1 MSENNYFS
9 PVFVNDI
16 NERLEKNFSDEAVRK
31 QNFNTIQ
38 NIAENLNI
46 GKKFKVP
53 QAELL
58 YLLCEKNPLELYRI
72 RQISEKFKD
81 IEHNLDGSEDD
92 KNLLCRV
99 LSNYFKE
106 QMNID
111 PDGLLVDKIAETFPK
126 VLDYARDDDIT
137 ISVFYNTH
145 HETNVTFNKR
155 EIIDKFYSVDY
166 GVLVANLGQVK
177 TPIFSKRNLKEA
189 EYEVKRLDIMSQAID
204 SLTPA
209 KFMLFA
215 LHFDKYIE
223 KLPDIDDDLAIGAI
237 KNVVPVIKNGKN
249 KILNSVGNI
258 WGTDISDHGSSG
270 FVFRCL
276 TSRVTPY
283 NITRLCRIAEQIPS
297 SDENRFEQI
306 RLDAIAVNDAFPRLR
321 SYIHNQ
327 QPQQHKLLKR
337 MVLYYDAVKGLNP
350 ELDVSYR
357 TAKLQRIVN
366 YIEANSPDYNISA
379 DDLFNIKKY
388 DAQTRDSQSNQTTNI
403 EVLRRLMNNTTPRTL
418 ETPQINDPYTKHLL
432 EELMDIEFPFVRHD
446 TYGLYL
452 QKLNN
457 HLERKM
463 KAGSIGIQP
472 KTINSILWSERRGFL
487 LLQDMDAGY
496 QLHAFKTP
504 WFKEILRFYELTN
517 SSQDTPNSDLNK
529 FLASIKDSEME
540 EAYIK
545 ISHRISNEIV
555 ALTQRQKKDAM
566 EYSQY
571 IGKLNISD
579 SEKEK
584 QQKKI
589 KRLSGHKSRT
599 QSFRLQSGQCP
610 VQLHFAQAH
619 ALQGTGRL
627 YEKTAGKPHRHRHQ
641 RLSNKE
647 AAQIAETG
655 KANVPHQRHIHYARK
670 RA

>member
-9 PVFVNDI
+9 PVSVNDI

-589 KRLSGHKSRT
+589 KDSLDIKVGRNLSGYSLANALFNCISPKRTPYKALADYMKRRQESRT
-599 QSFRLQSGQCP
+599 GIVIRDYLIKKQ
-610 VQLHFAQAH
+610 
-619 ALQGTGRL
+619 
-627 YEKTAGKPHRHRHQ
+627 HR
-641 RLSNKE
+641 
-647 AAQIAETG
+647 
-655 KANVPHQRHIHYARK
+655 
-670 RA
+670 

>member
-1 MSENNYFS
+1 VLAFIHSLTQQTVFTMSENNYFS

-589 KRLSGHKSRT
+589 KDSLDIKVGRNLSGYSLANALFNCISPKRTPYKALADYMKRRQESRT
-599 QSFRLQSGQCP
+599 GIVIRDYLIKKQ
-610 VQLHFAQAH
+610 
-619 ALQGTGRL
+619 
-627 YEKTAGKPHRHRHQ
+627 HR
-641 RLSNKE
+641 
-647 AAQIAETG
+647 
-655 KANVPHQRHIHYARK
+655 
-670 RA
+670 

>member
-1 MSENNYFS
+1 MSENNYLS

-16 NERLEKNFSDEAVRK
+16 NERLEKNFSDEEVRK

-38 NIAENLNI
+38 NIAKNLNI

-111 PDGLLVDKIAETFPK
+111 PDGLLVNKITETFPK
-126 VLDYARDDDIT
+126 VLDYARNDDIT

-145 HETNVTFNKR
+145 HETNVSFNKR

-223 KLPDIDDDLAIGAI
+223 KLPDIDDDLAVGAI

-366 YIEANSPDYNISA
+366 YIEANSPDYNINA
-379 DDLFNIKKY
+379 DDLINIKKY
-388 DAQTRDSQSNQTTNI
+388 DAQSRDSQSNQTTNI

-579 SEKEK
+579 GEKEK

-589 KRLSGHKSRT
+589 KDSLDIKVGRNLSGYSLANALFICISPKRTPYKALADYMKRRQESRT
-599 QSFRLQSGQCP
+599 GIVIRDYLIKKQ
-610 VQLHFAQAH
+610 
-619 ALQGTGRL
+619 
-627 YEKTAGKPHRHRHQ
+627 HR
-641 RLSNKE
+641 
-647 AAQIAETG
+647 
-655 KANVPHQRHIHYARK
+655 
-670 RA
+670 

>member
-177 TPIFSKRNLKEA
+177 TPIFSKRNLKEV

-589 KRLSGHKSRT
+589 KDSLDIKVGRNLSGYSLANALFNCISPKRTPYKALADYMKRRQESRT
-599 QSFRLQSGQCP
+599 GIVIRDYLIKKQ
-610 VQLHFAQAH
+610 
-619 ALQGTGRL
+619 
-627 YEKTAGKPHRHRHQ
+627 HR
-641 RLSNKE
+641 
-647 AAQIAETG
+647 
-655 KANVPHQRHIHYARK
+655 
-670 RA
+670 

>member
-223 KLPDIDDDLAIGAI
+223 KLPDIDDDLAVGAI

-529 FLASIKDSEME
+529 FLVSIKDSEME

-589 KRLSGHKSRT
+589 KDSLDIKVGRNLSGYSLANALFNCISPKRTPYKALADYMKRRQESRT
-599 QSFRLQSGQCP
+599 GIVIRDYLIKKQ
-610 VQLHFAQAH
+610 
-619 ALQGTGRL
+619 
-627 YEKTAGKPHRHRHQ
+627 HR
-641 RLSNKE
+641 
-647 AAQIAETG
+647 
-655 KANVPHQRHIHYARK
+655 
-670 RA
+670 

>member
-1 MSENNYFS
+1 MSENNYLS

-16 NERLEKNFSDEAVRK
+16 NERLEKNFSDEEVRK

-38 NIAENLNI
+38 NIAKNLNI

-81 IEHNLDGSEDD
+81 SEHNIDGSEDD
-92 KNLLCRV
+92 KILLCRV

-111 PDGLLVDKIAETFPK
+111 PNGLLVDKIAETFPK

-223 KLPDIDDDLAIGAI
+223 KLPDIDDDLAVGAI

-276 TSRVTPY
+276 TSKVTPY

-366 YIEANSPDYNISA
+366 YIEANSPDYNINA

-579 SEKEK
+579 GEKEK

-589 KRLSGHKSRT
+589 KDSLDIKVGRNLSGYSLANALFNCISPKRTPYKALADYMKRRQESRT
-599 QSFRLQSGQCP
+599 GIVIRDYLIKKQ
-610 VQLHFAQAH
+610 
-619 ALQGTGRL
+619 
-627 YEKTAGKPHRHRHQ
+627 HR
-641 RLSNKE
+641 
-647 AAQIAETG
+647 
-655 KANVPHQRHIHYARK
+655 
-670 RA
+670 

>member
-166 GVLVANLGQVK
+166 GVLVANRGQVK

-589 KRLSGHKSRT
+589 KDSLDIKVGRNLSGYSLANALFNCISPKRTPYKALADYMKRRQESRT
-599 QSFRLQSGQCP
+599 GIVIRDYLIKKQ
-610 VQLHFAQAH
+610 
-619 ALQGTGRL
+619 
-627 YEKTAGKPHRHRHQ
+627 HR
-641 RLSNKE
+641 
-647 AAQIAETG
+647 
-655 KANVPHQRHIHYARK
+655 
-670 RA
+670 

>member
-1 MSENNYFS
+1 MSENNYLS

-16 NERLEKNFSDEAVRK
+16 NERLEKNFSDEEVRK

-38 NIAENLNI
+38 NIAKNLNI

-111 PDGLLVDKIAETFPK
+111 PDGLLVNKITETFPK

-366 YIEANSPDYNISA
+366 YIEANSPDYNINA

-579 SEKEK
+579 GEKEK

-589 KRLSGHKSRT
+589 KDSLDIKVGRNLSGYSLANALFNCISPKRTPYKALADYMKRRQESRT
-599 QSFRLQSGQCP
+599 GIVIRDYLIKKQ
-610 VQLHFAQAH
+610 
-619 ALQGTGRL
+619 
-627 YEKTAGKPHRHRHQ
+627 HR
-641 RLSNKE
+641 
-647 AAQIAETG
+647 
-655 KANVPHQRHIHYARK
+655 
-670 RA
+670 

>member
-1 MSENNYFS
+1 M
-9 PVFVNDI
+9 
-16 NERLEKNFSDEAVRK
+16 
-31 QNFNTIQ
+31 
-38 NIAENLNI
+38 
-46 GKKFKVP
+46 
-53 QAELL
+53 
-58 YLLCEKNPLELYRI
+58 YRI

-589 KRLSGHKSRT
+589 KDSLDIKVGRNLSGYSLANALFNCISPKRTPYKALADYMKRRQESRT
-599 QSFRLQSGQCP
+599 GIVIRDYLIKKQ
-610 VQLHFAQAH
+610 
-619 ALQGTGRL
+619 
-627 YEKTAGKPHRHRHQ
+627 HR
-641 RLSNKE
+641 
-647 AAQIAETG
+647 
-655 KANVPHQRHIHYARK
+655 
-670 RA
+670 

>member
-1 MSENNYFS
+1 MSENNYLS

-16 NERLEKNFSDEAVRK
+16 NERLEKNFSDEEVRK

-38 NIAENLNI
+38 NIAKNLNI

-58 YLLCEKNPLELYRI
+58 YLLCEKNPLKLYRI

-223 KLPDIDDDLAIGAI
+223 KLPDIDDDLAVGAI

-276 TSRVTPY
+276 TSKVTPY

-366 YIEANSPDYNISA
+366 YIEANSPDYNINA

-579 SEKEK
+579 GEKEK

-589 KRLSGHKSRT
+589 KDSLDIKVGRNLSGYSLANALFNCISPKRTPYKALADYMKRRQESRT
-599 QSFRLQSGQCP
+599 GIVIRDYLIKKQ
-610 VQLHFAQAH
+610 
-619 ALQGTGRL
+619 
-627 YEKTAGKPHRHRHQ
+627 HR
-641 RLSNKE
+641 
-647 AAQIAETG
+647 
-655 KANVPHQRHIHYARK
+655 
-670 RA
+670 

>member
-337 MVLYYDAVKGLNP
+337 MVLYYDAAKGLNP

-446 TYGLYL
+446 TYSLYL

-589 KRLSGHKSRT
+589 KDSLDIKVGRNLSGYSLANALFNCISPKRTPYKALADYMKRRQESRT
-599 QSFRLQSGQCP
+599 GIVIRDYLIKKQ
-610 VQLHFAQAH
+610 
-619 ALQGTGRL
+619 
-627 YEKTAGKPHRHRHQ
+627 HR
-641 RLSNKE
+641 
-647 AAQIAETG
+647 
-655 KANVPHQRHIHYARK
+655 
-670 RA
+670 

>member
-1 MSENNYFS
+1 MSENNYLS

-16 NERLEKNFSDEAVRK
+16 NERLEKNFSDEEVRK

-38 NIAENLNI
+38 NIAKNLNI

-81 IEHNLDGSEDD
+81 IEHNIDGSEDD

-111 PDGLLVDKIAETFPK
+111 PNGLLVDKIAETFPK

-223 KLPDIDDDLAIGAI
+223 KLPDIDDDLAVGAI

-276 TSRVTPY
+276 TSKVTPY

-366 YIEANSPDYNISA
+366 YIEANSPDYNINA

-579 SEKEK
+579 GEKRKAAEK
-584 QQKKI
+584 KLKTLWI
-589 KRLSGHKSRT
+589 SRSDATFPATVWPMPCSTAFRPSARLTR
-599 QSFRLQSGQCP
+599 RWP
-610 VQLHFAQAH
+610 
-619 ALQGTGRL
+619 
-627 YEKTAGKPHRHRHQ
+627 
-641 RLSNKE
+641 
-647 AAQIAETG
+647 I
-655 KANVPHQRHIHYARK
+655 I
-670 RA
+670 

>member
-579 SEKEK
+579 SEKDK
-584 QQKKI
+584 LQKKI
-589 KRLSGHKSRT
+589 KDSLDIKVGRNLSGYSLANALFNCISPKRTPYKALADYMKRRQESRT
-599 QSFRLQSGQCP
+599 GIVIRDYLIKKQ
-610 VQLHFAQAH
+610 
-619 ALQGTGRL
+619 
-627 YEKTAGKPHRHRHQ
+627 HR
-641 RLSNKE
+641 
-647 AAQIAETG
+647 
-655 KANVPHQRHIHYARK
+655 
-670 RA
+670 

>member
-1 MSENNYFS
+1 MSENNYLS

-589 KRLSGHKSRT
+589 KDSLDIKVGRNLSGYSLANALFNCISPKRTPYKALADYMKRRQESRT
-599 QSFRLQSGQCP
+599 GIVIRDYLIKKQ
-610 VQLHFAQAH
+610 
-619 ALQGTGRL
+619 
-627 YEKTAGKPHRHRHQ
+627 HR
-641 RLSNKE
+641 
-647 AAQIAETG
+647 
-655 KANVPHQRHIHYARK
+655 
-670 RA
+670 

>member
-584 QQKKI
+584 QQKK
-589 KRLSGHKSRT
+589 
-599 QSFRLQSGQCP
+599 
-610 VQLHFAQAH
+610 
-619 ALQGTGRL
+619 
-627 YEKTAGKPHRHRHQ
+627 
-641 RLSNKE
+641 N
-647 AAQIAETG
+647 
-655 KANVPHQRHIHYARK
+655 
-670 RA
+670 

>member
-579 SEKEK
+579 GEKEK

-589 KRLSGHKSRT
+589 KDSLDIKVGRNLSGYSLANALFNCISPKRTPYKALADYMKRRQESRT
-599 QSFRLQSGQCP
+599 GIVIRDYLIKKQ
-610 VQLHFAQAH
+610 
-619 ALQGTGRL
+619 
-627 YEKTAGKPHRHRHQ
+627 HR
-641 RLSNKE
+641 
-647 AAQIAETG
+647 
-655 KANVPHQRHIHYARK
+655 
-670 RA
+670 

>member
-589 KRLSGHKSRT
+589 KDSLDIKVGRNLSGYSLANALFNCISPKRT
-599 QSFRLQSGQCP
+599 P
-610 VQLHFAQAH
+610 YK
-619 ALQGTGRL
+619 ALADYMKRRQESCTGIVIRDYL
-627 YEKTAGKPHRHRHQ
+627 IKKQHR
-641 RLSNKE
+641 
-647 AAQIAETG
+647 
-655 KANVPHQRHIHYARK
+655 
-670 RA
+670 

>member
-555 ALTQRQKKDAM
+555 ALTQSQKKDAM

-589 KRLSGHKSRT
+589 KDSLDIKVGRNLSGYSLANALFNCISPKRTPYKALADYMKRRQESRT
-599 QSFRLQSGQCP
+599 GIVIRDYLIKKQ
-610 VQLHFAQAH
+610 
-619 ALQGTGRL
+619 
-627 YEKTAGKPHRHRHQ
+627 HR
-641 RLSNKE
+641 
-647 AAQIAETG
+647 
-655 KANVPHQRHIHYARK
+655 
-670 RA
+670 

>member
-1 MSENNYFS
+1 MSENNYLS

-16 NERLEKNFSDEAVRK
+16 NERLEKNFSDEEVRK

-38 NIAENLNI
+38 NIAKNLNI

-81 IEHNLDGSEDD
+81 IEHNIDGSEDD

-111 PDGLLVDKIAETFPK
+111 PNGLLVDKIAETFPK

-223 KLPDIDDDLAIGAI
+223 KLPDIDDDLAVGAI

-276 TSRVTPY
+276 TSKVTPY

-366 YIEANSPDYNISA
+366 YIEANSPDYNINA

-579 SEKEK
+579 GEKEK

-589 KRLSGHKSRT
+589 KDSLDIKVGRNLSGYSLANALFNCISPKCTPYKALADYMKRRQESRT
-599 QSFRLQSGQCP
+599 GIVIRDYLIKKQ
-610 VQLHFAQAH
+610 
-619 ALQGTGRL
+619 
-627 YEKTAGKPHRHRHQ
+627 HR
-641 RLSNKE
+641 
-647 AAQIAETG
+647 
-655 KANVPHQRHIHYARK
+655 
-670 RA
+670 

>member
-1 MSENNYFS
+1 MSENNYLS

-16 NERLEKNFSDEAVRK
+16 NERLEKNFSDEEVRK

-38 NIAENLNI
+38 NIAKNLNI

-81 IEHNLDGSEDD
+81 IEHNIDGSEDD

-111 PDGLLVDKIAETFPK
+111 PNGLLVDKIAETFPK

-223 KLPDIDDDLAIGAI
+223 KLPDIDDDLAVGAI

-276 TSRVTPY
+276 TSKVTPY

-357 TAKLQRIVN
+357 TAKLQRNVN

-589 KRLSGHKSRT
+589 KDSLDIKVGRNLSGYSLANALFNCISPKRTPYKALADYMKRRQESRT
-599 QSFRLQSGQCP
+599 GIVIRDYLIKKQ
-610 VQLHFAQAH
+610 
-619 ALQGTGRL
+619 
-627 YEKTAGKPHRHRHQ
+627 HR
-641 RLSNKE
+641 
-647 AAQIAETG
+647 
-655 KANVPHQRHIHYARK
+655 
-670 RA
+670 

>member
-81 IEHNLDGSEDD
+81 IEHNLDDSEDD

-589 KRLSGHKSRT
+589 KDSLDIKVGRNLSGYSLANALFNCISPKRTPYKALADYMKRRQESRT
-599 QSFRLQSGQCP
+599 GIVIRDYLIKKQ
-610 VQLHFAQAH
+610 
-619 ALQGTGRL
+619 
-627 YEKTAGKPHRHRHQ
+627 HR
-641 RLSNKE
+641 
-647 AAQIAETG
+647 
-655 KANVPHQRHIHYARK
+655 
-670 RA
+670 

>member
-589 KRLSGHKSRT
+589 KDSLDIKVGRNLSGYSLANALFNCISPKRTPYKALSDYMKRRQESRT
-599 QSFRLQSGQCP
+599 GIVIRDYLIKKQ
-610 VQLHFAQAH
+610 
-619 ALQGTGRL
+619 
-627 YEKTAGKPHRHRHQ
+627 HR
-641 RLSNKE
+641 
-647 AAQIAETG
+647 
-655 KANVPHQRHIHYARK
+655 
-670 RA
+670 

>member
-1 MSENNYFS
+1 MSENNYLS

-111 PDGLLVDKIAETFPK
+111 PNGLLVDKIAETFPK

-276 TSRVTPY
+276 TSKVTPY

-366 YIEANSPDYNISA
+366 YIEANSPDYNINA

-589 KRLSGHKSRT
+589 KDSLDIKVGRNLSGYSLANALFNCISPKRTPYKALADYMKRRQESRT
-599 QSFRLQSGQCP
+599 GIVIRDYLIKKQ
-610 VQLHFAQAH
+610 
-619 ALQGTGRL
+619 
-627 YEKTAGKPHRHRHQ
+627 HR
-641 RLSNKE
+641 
-647 AAQIAETG
+647 
-655 KANVPHQRHIHYARK
+655 
-670 RA
+670 

>member
-58 YLLCEKNPLELYRI
+58 YLLCEKNPLELYHI

-589 KRLSGHKSRT
+589 KDSLDIKVGRNLSGYSLANALFNCISPKRTPYKALADYMKRRQESRT
-599 QSFRLQSGQCP
+599 GIVIRDYLIKKQ
-610 VQLHFAQAH
+610 
-619 ALQGTGRL
+619 
-627 YEKTAGKPHRHRHQ
+627 HR
-641 RLSNKE
+641 
-647 AAQIAETG
+647 
-655 KANVPHQRHIHYARK
+655 
-670 RA
+670 

>member
-258 WGTDISDHGSSG
+258 WGTDISDHGCSG

-589 KRLSGHKSRT
+589 KDSLDIKVGRNLSGYSLANALFNCISPKRTPYKALADYMKRRQESRT
-599 QSFRLQSGQCP
+599 GIVIRDYLIKKQ
-610 VQLHFAQAH
+610 
-619 ALQGTGRL
+619 
-627 YEKTAGKPHRHRHQ
+627 HR
-641 RLSNKE
+641 
-647 AAQIAETG
+647 
-655 KANVPHQRHIHYARK
+655 
-670 RA
+670 

>member
-204 SLTPA
+204 SLTPD

-589 KRLSGHKSRT
+589 KDSLDIKVGRNLSGYSLANALFNCISPKRTPYKALADYMKRRQESRT
-599 QSFRLQSGQCP
+599 GIVIRDYLIKKQ
-610 VQLHFAQAH
+610 
-619 ALQGTGRL
+619 
-627 YEKTAGKPHRHRHQ
+627 HR
-641 RLSNKE
+641 
-647 AAQIAETG
+647 
-655 KANVPHQRHIHYARK
+655 
-670 RA
+670 

>member
-1 MSENNYFS
+1 MSENNYLS

-16 NERLEKNFSDEAVRK
+16 NERLEKNFSDEEVRK

-38 NIAENLNI
+38 NIAKNLNI

-81 IEHNLDGSEDD
+81 IEHNIDGSEDD

-111 PDGLLVDKIAETFPK
+111 PNGLLVDKIAETFPK

-223 KLPDIDDDLAIGAI
+223 KLPDIDDDLAVGAI

-276 TSRVTPY
+276 TSKVTPY

-504 WFKEILRFYELTN
+504 WFKDILRFYELTN

-589 KRLSGHKSRT
+589 KDSLDIKVGRNLSGYSLANALFNCISPKRTPYKALADYMKRRQESRT
-599 QSFRLQSGQCP
+599 GIVIRDYLIKKQ
-610 VQLHFAQAH
+610 
-619 ALQGTGRL
+619 
-627 YEKTAGKPHRHRHQ
+627 HR
-641 RLSNKE
+641 
-647 AAQIAETG
+647 
-655 KANVPHQRHIHYARK
+655 
-670 RA
+670 

>member
-166 GVLVANLGQVK
+166 GVMVANIGQVK

-589 KRLSGHKSRT
+589 KDSLDIKVGRNLSGYSLANALFNCISPKRTPYKALADYMKRRQESRT
-599 QSFRLQSGQCP
+599 GIVIRDYLIKKQ
-610 VQLHFAQAH
+610 
-619 ALQGTGRL
+619 
-627 YEKTAGKPHRHRHQ
+627 HR
-641 RLSNKE
+641 
-647 AAQIAETG
+647 
-655 KANVPHQRHIHYARK
+655 
-670 RA
+670 

>member
-1 MSENNYFS
+1 MSENNYLS

-16 NERLEKNFSDEAVRK
+16 NERLEKNFSDEEVRK

-38 NIAENLNI
+38 NIAKNLNI

-81 IEHNLDGSEDD
+81 IEHNIDGSEDD

-111 PDGLLVDKIAETFPK
+111 PNGLLVDKIAETFPK

-223 KLPDIDDDLAIGAI
+223 KLPDIDDDLAVGAI

-276 TSRVTPY
+276 TSKVTPY

-589 KRLSGHKSRT
+589 KDSLDIKVGRNLSGYSLANALFNCISPKRTPYKALADYMKRRQESRT
-599 QSFRLQSGQCP
+599 GIVIRDYLIKKQ
-610 VQLHFAQAH
+610 
-619 ALQGTGRL
+619 
-627 YEKTAGKPHRHRHQ
+627 HR
-641 RLSNKE
+641 
-647 AAQIAETG
+647 
-655 KANVPHQRHIHYARK
+655 
-670 RA
+670 

>member
-446 TYGLYL
+446 TYGMYL

-589 KRLSGHKSRT
+589 KDSLDIKVGRNLSGYSLANALFNCISPKRTPYKALADYMKRRQESRT
-599 QSFRLQSGQCP
+599 GIVIRDYLIKKQ
-610 VQLHFAQAH
+610 
-619 ALQGTGRL
+619 
-627 YEKTAGKPHRHRHQ
+627 HR
-641 RLSNKE
+641 
-647 AAQIAETG
+647 
-655 KANVPHQRHIHYARK
+655 
-670 RA
+670 

>member
-1 MSENNYFS
+1 MSENNYLS

-16 NERLEKNFSDEAVRK
+16 NERLEKNFSDEEVRK

-38 NIAENLNI
+38 NIAKNLNI

-81 IEHNLDGSEDD
+81 IEHNIDGSEGD

-589 KRLSGHKSRT
+589 KDSLDIKVGRNLSGYSLANALFNCISPKRTPYKALADYMKRRQESRT
-599 QSFRLQSGQCP
+599 GIVIRDYLIKKQ
-610 VQLHFAQAH
+610 
-619 ALQGTGRL
+619 
-627 YEKTAGKPHRHRHQ
+627 HR
-641 RLSNKE
+641 
-647 AAQIAETG
+647 
-655 KANVPHQRHIHYARK
+655 
-670 RA
+670 

>member
-1 MSENNYFS
+1 MSENNYLS

-16 NERLEKNFSDEAVRK
+16 NERLEKNFSDEEVRK

-38 NIAENLNI
+38 NIAKNLNI

-81 IEHNLDGSEDD
+81 IEHNIDGSEDD

-111 PDGLLVDKIAETFPK
+111 PNGLLVDKIAETFPK

-166 GVLVANLGQVK
+166 GVLVANLGQAK

-223 KLPDIDDDLAIGAI
+223 KLPDIDDDLAVGAI

-276 TSRVTPY
+276 TSKVTPY

-366 YIEANSPDYNISA
+366 YIEANSPDYNINA

-579 SEKEK
+579 GEKEK

-589 KRLSGHKSRT
+589 KDSLDIKVGRNLSGYSLANALFNCISPKRTPYKALADYMKRRQESRT
-599 QSFRLQSGQCP
+599 GIVIRDYLIKKQ
-610 VQLHFAQAH
+610 
-619 ALQGTGRL
+619 
-627 YEKTAGKPHRHRHQ
+627 HR
-641 RLSNKE
+641 
-647 AAQIAETG
+647 
-655 KANVPHQRHIHYARK
+655 
-670 RA
+670 

>member
-1 MSENNYFS
+1 MSENNYLS

-16 NERLEKNFSDEAVRK
+16 NERLEKNFSDEEVRK

-38 NIAENLNI
+38 NIAKNLNI
-46 GKKFKVP
+46 DKKFKVP

-81 IEHNLDGSEDD
+81 IEHNIDGSEDD

-111 PDGLLVDKIAETFPK
+111 PNGLLVDKIAETFPK

-223 KLPDIDDDLAIGAI
+223 KLPDIDDDLAVGAI

-276 TSRVTPY
+276 TSKVTPY

-366 YIEANSPDYNISA
+366 YIEANSPDYNINA

-579 SEKEK
+579 GEKEK

-589 KRLSGHKSRT
+589 KDSLDIKVGRNLSGYSLANALFNCISPKRTPYKALADYMKRRQESRT
-599 QSFRLQSGQCP
+599 GIVIRDYLIKKQ
-610 VQLHFAQAH
+610 
-619 ALQGTGRL
+619 
-627 YEKTAGKPHRHRHQ
+627 HR
-641 RLSNKE
+641 
-647 AAQIAETG
+647 
-655 KANVPHQRHIHYARK
+655 
-670 RA
+670 

>member
-403 EVLRRLMNNTTPRTL
+403 EILRRLMNNTTPRTL

-589 KRLSGHKSRT
+589 KDSLDIKVGRNLSGYSLANALFNCISPKRTPYKALADYMKRRQESRT
-599 QSFRLQSGQCP
+599 GIVIRDYLIKKQ
-610 VQLHFAQAH
+610 
-619 ALQGTGRL
+619 
-627 YEKTAGKPHRHRHQ
+627 HR
-641 RLSNKE
+641 
-647 AAQIAETG
+647 
-655 KANVPHQRHIHYARK
+655 
-670 RA
+670 